1 MPRRPHEKL
10 PTDPSL
16 LEGLTKAAILLLTLD
31 SLQAAA
37 VLKQMSAEGVEEVTR
52 ELAGLGRVPVELQR
66 AVVEEFYSTALAMQ
80 SASEGKVLAGM
91 VARIDAGLTGLSV
104 YDPSTVQLAQQALEG
119 EAA

>member
-52 ELAGLGRVPVELQR
+52 ELAGQIKDNLSAFLQGTR
-66 AVVEEFYSTALAMQ
+66 LKIGMEAVRPCSIMGDTWVLEVA
-80 SASEGKVLAGM
+80 SAKAF
-91 VARIDAGLTGLSV
+91 
-104 YDPSTVQLAQQALEG
+104 
-119 EAA
+119 